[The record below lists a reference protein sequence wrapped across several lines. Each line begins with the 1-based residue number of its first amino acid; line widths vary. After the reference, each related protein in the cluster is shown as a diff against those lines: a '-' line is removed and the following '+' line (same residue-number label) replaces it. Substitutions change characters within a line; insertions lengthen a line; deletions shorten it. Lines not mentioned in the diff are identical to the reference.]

1 MVVCKCNFDALDVI
15 HQVEFVE
22 VKRDVIVTVNYP
34 KGGDAD
40 ISVPNIAT

>member
-1 MVVCKCNFDALDVI
+1 LDAT

-22 VKRDVIVTVNYP
+22 VERDFIVVANYP

-40 ISVPNIAT
+40 ISVPNIAA